1 MSYSPV
7 YHCLPCAMDQGFQRS
22 MWCVGVRDSEN
33 KKPNQ
38 TRPHQT
44 PTWTSTMKPSR
55 DLGGFFSAGPIGG
68 FFVFRPDRS
77 RASKWLLHITEAQQN
92 VEQTSTNQR
101 DAGVV
106 AVVAPKPS

>member
-55 DLGGFFSAGPIGG
+55 DLGGFF
-68 FFVFRPDRS
+68 RPDRS
-77 RASKWLLHITEAQQN
+77 AVFLFFGRTDREPRSGYYTLRKHNKMSTKRRLIGATRASSL
-92 VEQTSTNQR
+92 
-101 DAGVV
+101 
-106 AVVAPKPS
+106 